1 MSMTEAWGRRMD
13 HRDGHDP
20 IHHPGH
26 HTSHACGIE
35 VITVTRHMPFD
46 IGNAIKYVV
55 RAEMKGGLEDLRKS
69 EVYLTDY
76 INHPPK
82 FSWLSVRQAKWLRT
96 FAEAEPDPIKKLF
109 FEAMAVPSPEVA
121 RLHVREMISRAGG

>member
-1 MSMTEAWGRRMD
+1 
-13 HRDGHDP
+13 
-20 IHHPGH
+20 
-26 HTSHACGIE
+26 
-35 VITVTRHMPFD
+35 
-46 IGNAIKYVV
+46 
-55 RAEMKGGLEDLRKS
+55 MKGGLEDLRKS

>member
-1 MSMTEAWGRRMD
+1 
-13 HRDGHDP
+13 
-20 IHHPGH
+20 
-26 HTSHACGIE
+26 
-35 VITVTRHMPFD
+35 MPFD

>member
-1 MSMTEAWGRRMD
+1 MSMTEAWGGGWTTATGTTRSTT
-13 HRDGHDP
+13 
-20 IHHPGH
+20 PGTT
-26 HTSHACGIE
+26 TSHAAGIE

-76 INHPPK
+76 INHPRSS
-82 FSWLSVRQAKWLRT
+82 SWLGPPGQLVAHIRRGRAGPDQEVALRG
-96 FAEAEPDPIKKLF
+96 
-109 FEAMAVPSPEVA
+109 AVPS
-121 RLHVREMISRAGG
+121 

>member
-1 MSMTEAWGRRMD
+1 MSMTEAWG
-13 HRDGHDP
+13 GGWTTATGTTDP
-20 IHHPGH
+20 PPRH

-55 RAEMKGGLEDLRKS
+55 RVEMKGGLEDLRKS

-96 FAEAEPDPIKKLF
+96 FAEAEPDDQ
-109 FEAMAVPSPEVA
+109 EAVLRGNGRPSPEVA
-121 RLHVREMISRAGG
+121 RLHVRR